1 MKLSLV
7 VTQGVHAGKPIPIMS
22 SQFLIGRDEQC
33 QLRPASPAISKR
45 HCAILVRDGK
55 LLIQDF
61 DSTNG
66 TFVNDEKVTG
76 EKPLKHGDRLKVGPL
91 EFELKIERT
100 APAVKAPVAAK
111 AAAGNATK
119 AKAPE
124 PPAADEEAVAVGTE
138 EPEGEAASRSDR
150 IAAML
155 LGLGDDGGVTPG
167 TPTDEHGIPEGSTVM
182 DMQGLPGAETKEE
195 KKEDGKKDKGFKAD
209 TSAAADAILR
219 KYMRRPRS

>member
-7 VTQGVHAGKPIPIMS
+7 VTQGVHAGKPIPITS

-55 LLIQDF
+55 LLVQDF

-76 EKPLKHGDRLKVGPL
+76 EKPIKHGDRLKVGPL
-91 EFELKIERT
+91 EFEVKVER
-100 APAVKAPVAAK
+100 PVAAK
-111 AAAGNATK
+111 APVAVAAAK
-119 AKAPE
+119 APAAKAPE
-124 PPAADEEAVAVGTE
+124 PPAADDEVVGVGTE
-138 EPEGEAASRSDR
+138 EPEGAESSRSDK

-155 LGLGDDGGVTPG
+155 LGLGDEGGITPG
-167 TPTDEHGIPEGSTVM
+167 TPTDEQGIPEGSTVM
-182 DMQGLPGAETKEE
+182 DLQGLPGAETKEE

-219 KYMRRPRS
+219 KYMRRPRG